1 MNTTRKVSQF
11 LLLMIAVVVCFGC
24 AEAKIGIGPF
34 KAASVEVGPGG
45 VEAKGPSA
53 GPFKAASAE
62 VGPGGAEAKGP
73 SAGPLKT
80 KDTKA
85 KSQLKKNK

>member
-1 MNTTRKVSQF
+1 MTSCYDIIRI
-11 LLLMIAVVVCFGC
+11 LVVVSVSLCLLGC

-53 GPFKAASAE
+53 GPFKTKSKEVE
-62 VGPGGAEAKGP
+62 VGRENE
-73 SAGPLKT
+73 
-80 KDTKA
+80 KD
-85 KSQLKKNK
+85 

>member
-1 MNTTRKVSQF
+1 METTRKVTQF
-11 LLLMIAVVVCFGC
+11 LIVVLTAGMCLGC

-53 GPFKAASAE
+53 GPFKATSAE

-73 SAGPLKT
+73 SAGPLGNR
-80 KDTKA
+80 KA
-85 KSQLKKNK
+85 KSQPSDK

>member
-1 MNTTRKVSQF
+1 MNINIKMTRFVLVLS
-11 LLLMIAVVVCFGC
+11 AAVVCFGC
-24 AEAKIGIGPF
+24 TEAKIGIGPF

-53 GPFKAASAE
+53 GPFKAVSAE

-80 KDTKA
+80 TTTKA
-85 KSQLKKNK
+85 KSQPQKEK